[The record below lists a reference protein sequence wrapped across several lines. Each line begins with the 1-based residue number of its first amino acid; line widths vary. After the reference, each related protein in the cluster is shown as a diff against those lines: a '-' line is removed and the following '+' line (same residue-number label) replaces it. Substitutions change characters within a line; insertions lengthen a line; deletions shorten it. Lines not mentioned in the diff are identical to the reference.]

1 MGSEKTVRMGLLER
15 LLDMAMAQ
23 KKFLSENRLAE
34 LAGIMTEREE
44 IISRLKGLGEPED
57 REKEA
62 AIIKDILSHD
72 SNLRVSMEVE
82 LEETCHELEK
92 LSHCNMA
99 HKAYISGRFK
109 IPSERSSRD
118 G

>member
-15 LLDMAMAQ
+15 LLDMAMVQ
-23 KKFLSENRLAE
+23 KKLFSENRLAE
-34 LAGIMTEREE
+34 LAGTMTEREE
-44 IISRLKGLGEPED
+44 IISRLKGLGGPEG
-57 REKEA
+57 REEA

-82 LEETCHELEK
+82 LEETRHELEK

-99 HKAYISGRFK
+99 HKAYISGRLK
-109 IPSERSSRD
+109 MPSERSSRD